1 MTLSHVPHDQTHHF
15 HSSPIL
21 STHVYKKTLPNFI
34 GGDWYMAWQIRNS
47 KNTDWS
53 VEGDQRANS
62 ITTSFQK
69 KISIT
74 TAAGEDSR
82 VAIIDTI
89 IGIGMVIN
97 LRCPLQH
104 ISTMP
109 MQHQMTL
116 ILHRTPVNITTEFH
130 ISKTWW
136 LCIR

>member
-1 MTLSHVPHDQTHHF
+1 
-15 HSSPIL
+15 
-21 STHVYKKTLPNFI
+21 
-34 GGDWYMAWQIRNS
+34 MAWQIQNS
-47 KNTDWS
+47 KNTNWS

-104 ISTMP
+104 IFTIP

-116 ILHRTPVNITTEFH
+116 IAASYTGQYYHRIPHKQNLVIMHTL
-130 ISKTWW
+130 ISSLRISSNKILSQT
-136 LCIR
+136 CKNKCRDDVYMH